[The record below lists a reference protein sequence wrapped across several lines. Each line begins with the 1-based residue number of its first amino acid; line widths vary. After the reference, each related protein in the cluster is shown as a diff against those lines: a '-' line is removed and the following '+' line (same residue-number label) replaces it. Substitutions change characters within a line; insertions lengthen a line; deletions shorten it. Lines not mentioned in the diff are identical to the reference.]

1 MIDKDRKPNPGK
13 PLTTSDN
20 KIPKKYKEVVAL
32 LDALEINKSYRIV
45 DIIATIKSV
54 LNFKSSTYQWLDEAK
69 DDFTQNQAYD
79 YEADGS
85 EHLED
90 LWVDMT
96 YQRRIRLN
104 HLMKKIKKQNGY
116 MKAVAGF
123 VDVAVRSRSGK
134 KFVWDGLRRCI
145 MVGLLG
151 GECIGTTSY
160 VHPALKTDKECR
172 EEEAVYF
179 EIRNAEGEAMS
190 AEEIFKAQVAARN
203 PVAIELLEVMKTC
216 GVDVESLNP
225 DGVNMGG
232 FVQFKKAYNDDF
244 YTEESLVTASEI
256 MQEVYPDVSL
266 SGYLLTGLSYL
277 LVHNDKLNGSGYNE
291 TDSDDSVLA
300 QMKEYVKKDAKNEL
314 QAFLTKKRL
323 NGKAQECIAWNI
335 ATEVLGDD
343 GDLKKNIAV
352 EIDEDAMINYTH
364 KSVKFE
370 E

>member
-1 MIDKDRKPNPGK
+1 MIDKTRSSNPGK
-13 PLTTSDN
+13 PLRKHDGSL
-20 KIPKKYKEVVAL
+20 PKTYKEVVAL
-32 LDALEINKSYRIV
+32 LDSLEINKSYRIV
-45 DIIATIKSV
+45 DIVASIKSV
-54 LNFKSSTYQWLDEAK
+54 LNFKARTYQWLNEAI
-69 DDFTQNQAYD
+69 DDFSQNQAYD
-79 YEADGS
+79 YDANES

-104 HLMKKIKKQNGY
+104 HLMKKIKKQKGY
-116 MKAVAGF
+116 LRAVAGF

-172 EEEAVYF
+172 EQEAVYF

-190 AEEIFKAQVAARN
+190 AEEVFKAQVAARN

-335 ATEVLGDD
+335 ATHVLKDD
-343 GDLKKNIAV
+343 GDLV
-352 EIDEDAMINYTH
+352 EIISSKIDVDEMKNYT
-364 KSVKFE
+364 KNAVQFE
-370 E
+370 G